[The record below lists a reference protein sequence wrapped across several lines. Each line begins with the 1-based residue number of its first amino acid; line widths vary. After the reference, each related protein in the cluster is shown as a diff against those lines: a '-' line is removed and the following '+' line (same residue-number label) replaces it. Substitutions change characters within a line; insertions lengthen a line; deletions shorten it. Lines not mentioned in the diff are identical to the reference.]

1 MTFEQGSASP
11 FDTKVY
17 NQYLASWI
25 SVSVAG
31 IERERVLTDWHASFV
46 DAEAQGS
53 AVRHTTKQQ
62 QYEFIGR
69 FKPCMTEIDLHI

>member
-1 MTFEQGSASP
+1 MTFEQGSAAP

-53 AVRHTTKQQ
+53 AVGHITKHARGM
-62 QYEFIGR
+62 YRPFET
-69 FKPCMTEIDLHI
+69 MHD